1 MTYFEFVEKLSS
13 KSPTPG
19 GGGASSLVGA
29 IGVALCSMV
38 CSLTIGKKK
47 YEEYES
53 EILEILEKTNKL
65 QNRLLELIKEDEE
78 NFLPLSKA
86 YSLKANTEEEKKIKE
101 ETMEKCLKLASKA
114 PLEVLKISY
123 EAIKL
128 HERILGKTTIL
139 VISDIGVG
147 ISSLRASLLSAKLNI
162 LININSIKDEDYK
175 QQIKNEIDEIVN
187 DGIKICDRVYDEVLS
202 IINK

>member
-38 CSLTIGKKK
+38 CNLTIGKKK

-139 VISDIGVG
+139 AISDIGVG